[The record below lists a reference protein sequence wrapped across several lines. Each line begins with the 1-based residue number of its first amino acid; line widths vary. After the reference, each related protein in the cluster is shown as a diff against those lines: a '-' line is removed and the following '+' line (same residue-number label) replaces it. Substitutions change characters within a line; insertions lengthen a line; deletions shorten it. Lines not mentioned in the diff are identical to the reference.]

1 MEPLKMEKG
10 TKVKHIISS
19 IPYCEI
25 FFFVGGTNFLGQI
38 YLGLFY
44 MGTNDHIMS
53 IGGGKVS
60 QMCFMVYNLNIVNLK
75 IFPGHGEKR
84 TCK

>member
-1 MEPLKMEKG
+1 M
-10 TKVKHIISS
+10 
-19 IPYCEI
+19 
-25 FFFVGGTNFLGQI
+25 GQI

-75 IFPGHGEKR
+75 IFPGHGEKQ